1 MTESACPIP
10 AQPIAPLHTHAVSF
24 FNAGQQERQERV
36 LAAEVPIAL
45 VFNGISHAVMMGS
58 PTDVE
63 DFALGF
69 ALTEGIIDSATDCY
83 GIEARPVSAAA
94 AGLASPASPR
104 CAR

>member
-1 MTESACPIP
+1 
-10 AQPIAPLHTHAVSF
+10 VSF

-63 DFALGF
+63 DLRWAL
-69 ALTEGIIDSATDCY
+69 
-83 GIEARPVSAAA
+83 R
-94 AGLASPASPR
+94 
-104 CAR
+104 